1 MLVLSRKEGERI
13 VIGGNV
19 VVTVSRIAG
28 NRITLAIDAPRDVR
42 IVRGELSSFDSPLDV
57 QVRGE
62 KQGNGSVAS
71 TEEHAQ
77 CAAAMPFELELDG
90 SLELD
95 FGRVAG

>member
-42 IVRGELSSFDSPLDV
+42 IVRGELTTFDSPLDV
-57 QVRGE
+57 PVRGE
-62 KQGNGSVAS
+62 MQGNDSVANCG
-71 TEEHAQ
+71 EHSQ
-77 CAAAMPFELELDG
+77 CAAALPFELELDG
-90 SLELD
+90 TLELGY
-95 FGRVAG
+95 GRVAS